1 MSVREQLDL
10 SHSET
15 DRTIPVT
22 LISPPNWTYV
32 FFFAVL
38 AGLHLC
44 VAIPAF
50 AHLRWEG
57 YVSAVLAT
65 AFLTTSIVMFHA
77 RCEVVFDAPRR
88 RIRVRNGVGRFHFQR
103 WISFD
108 DVHAVRLTMS
118 SSDRPRSR
126 VEVLCDNEDIECPP
140 NDSPRQEALCL
151 AMLMN
156 VQLIKVWA
164 DAKAEEH
171 VARL

>member
-1 MSVREQLDL
+1 MSVREQLDMVDAPA
-10 SHSET
+10 
-15 DRTIPVT
+15 DRTIPIT

-32 FFFAVL
+32 FFFATLGV
-38 AGLHLC
+38 LHLC

-77 RCEVVFDAPRR
+77 RCQVLFDAPHR
-88 RIRVRNGVGRFHFQR
+88 RIRVRSGVGRFHFQR

-140 NDSPRQEALCL
+140 SDAPRQEALCL

-164 DAKAEEH
+164 DAKAEQS
-171 VARL
+171 AGRL

>member
-1 MSVREQLDL
+1 MAVREQLDVSVL
-10 SHSET
+10 PA

-22 LISPPNWTYV
+22 LVSPPNWTYV
-32 FFFAVL
+32 FFFL
-38 AGLHLC
+38 TLGLLHLC
-44 VAIPAF
+44 VAVPAF

-57 YVSAVLAT
+57 YVSAILSF
-65 AFLTTSIVMFHA
+65 AFLITSVVMFHA
-77 RCEVVFDAPRR
+77 RCEVLFDAPHR

-140 NDSPRQEALCL
+140 NASPRQEALCL

-164 DAKAEEH
+164 DAKAEERT
-171 VARL
+171 ARV